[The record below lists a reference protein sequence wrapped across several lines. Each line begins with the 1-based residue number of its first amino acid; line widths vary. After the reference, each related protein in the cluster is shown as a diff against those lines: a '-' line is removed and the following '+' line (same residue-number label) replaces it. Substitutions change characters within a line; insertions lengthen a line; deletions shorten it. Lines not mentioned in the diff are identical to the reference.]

1 MKTSLARTNAVI
13 PLAAASDLTDKV
25 GCFVVRTGDTV
36 ALATNP
42 AVKPFGVLLTDGTP
56 GEQVTVAVATGGL
69 AGTVRVKLAAAVT
82 VSGAFLQLAAN
93 GRVVPENPADP
104 ARCVCA
110 LALETGAI
118 NELIEAVVF
127 NPLTYRMAPPELK
140 TAAFNALAGGRYSA
154 DTTAAAFAG
163 TLPAPPTVGDRIY
176 FQDPQGTWA
185 TNNFTVARN
194 GNLIGGAASDLV
206 CDTANASL
214 WLEWVAGA
222 TGWQVFR
229 NS

>member
-1 MKTSLARTNAVI
+1 MHLARTNAVL

-25 GCFVVRTGDTV
+25 GCLVVRIGDTV

-82 VSGAFLQLAAN
+82 ISGAFLQLAAN
-93 GRVVPENPADP
+93 GRVAPENPADP
-104 ARCVCA
+104 SRCVCA

-127 NPLTYRMAPPELK
+127 NPLTYRVAPPELK

-154 DTTAAAFAG
+154 DTTASAFAG
-163 TLPAPPTVGDRIY
+163 TIPPAPTVGDRIY
-176 FQDPQGTWA
+176 FQDPQGSWA
-185 TNNFTVARN
+185 THNFTIARN
-194 GNLIGGAASDLV
+194 GNLVGGVASDLV
-206 CDTANASL
+206 CNVNDSSL
-214 WLEWVAGA
+214 WLEWVGGA
-222 TGWQVFR
+222 MGWQVFR